1 MTPPPAQGRAR
12 LRWALPVLLVL
23 ASACSPGSG
32 SEGSTTSTAPA
43 TSTTTTIVVTT
54 TLPPSTTATTID
66 AAAVLGMSLES
77 TSPNYRF
84 ESVFEAGGQ
93 ALTTITGVVD
103 GTSVAAD
110 ISTGSSKVSY
120 VHTDAGEWI
129 TDADGTW
136 IVLEGD
142 PPVAP
147 PLTALA
153 DPTTLLVTSGD
164 AENGVVEGV
173 LGPSA
178 GSAAGLAF
186 TVELV
191 DGLVTK
197 IVYEADI
204 GGETAVVT
212 TSITDV
218 GQAGEVSPP
227 ELG

>member
-23 ASACSPGSG
+23 ASACSPSSGSG
-32 SEGSTTSTAPA
+32 ESTTITVPT
-43 TSTTTTIVVTT
+43 TSTTTPVETT
-54 TLPPSTTATTID
+54 TAAPSTTTTID

-103 GTSVAAD
+103 GTSVAAH
-110 ISTGSSKVSY
+110 ISTGSSQVSY

-153 DPTTLLVTSGD
+153 DPSSLVVQSGD
-164 AENGVVEGV
+164 TDSGVVKGV
-173 LGPSA
+173 LGPAA
-178 GSAAGLAF
+178 GSAAGLGF

-191 DGLVTK
+191 EGLVTK

-204 GGETAVVT
+204 GGETAMVT
-212 TSITDV
+212 TSISDV
-218 GQAGEVSPP
+218 GKAGEVSPP
-227 ELG
+227 DLG